1 METQIGWTATIGP
14 DGATHAGYT
23 FNAWSG
29 CAKISAGCAHCYAAD
44 LPPKMRRGAD
54 WGVEAKR
61 KEASADYWR
70 GAFAWARKAERLG
83 VRLKV
88 FAQSVADWAEER
100 DDLHGPRMR
109 LLALACLTG
118 QHLDWL
124 LLTKRAAHMR
134 AIFDAPDLVEHVAA
148 ASGYFVEIG
157 AVKSALTRDEV
168 VEGLARLW
176 LGVSVE
182 NQQAADERVRELLAV
197 RAGIG
202 CVRFLSCEPLLGPV
216 ELWSSDGTD
225 PNVFEGVATVQDSGR
240 CMMTGESWRTGQP
253 GIDWVIIGG
262 ESGDNAR
269 PCHPEWVRQL
279 VTQCE
284 EAGVPVFFKQW
295 GEWGPIGHVP
305 DAVVEGVYRS
315 RRRAREHEDQAVID
329 ELHGRDCTVPSLIL
343 RTDGDHA
350 QIGEARAFRADLP
363 GWPACQAWK
372 VGKTAAGRL
381 LDGRE
386 LNGFPRGR
394 AS

>member
-54 WGVEAKR
+54 WGVEAER
-61 KEASADYWR
+61 VEASADYWR
-70 GAFAWARKAERLG
+70 NAFAWARKAERLG

-134 AIFDAPDLVEHVAA
+134 AIFDAPDLVENVAA

-182 NQQAADERVRELLAV
+182 NQRAADERARELLAV

-216 ELWSSDGTD
+216 VLQGL
-225 PNVFEGVATVQDSGR
+225 AA
-240 CMMTGESWRTGQP
+240 GESMAAHEYREWLGEDDRKRALRDRSPIG
-253 GIDWVIIGG
+253 WVIIGG

-295 GEWGPIGHVP
+295 GEWAPRLVGDIVTTEIETGT
-305 DAVVEGVYRS
+305 RW
-315 RRRAREHEDQAVID
+315 REHDGKRWRE
-329 ELHGRDCTVPSLIL
+329 PS
-343 RTDGDHA
+343 TD
-350 QIGEARAFRADLP
+350 RAMWNMF
-363 GWPACQAWK
+363 K
-372 VGKTAAGRL
+372 VGRAAAGRL